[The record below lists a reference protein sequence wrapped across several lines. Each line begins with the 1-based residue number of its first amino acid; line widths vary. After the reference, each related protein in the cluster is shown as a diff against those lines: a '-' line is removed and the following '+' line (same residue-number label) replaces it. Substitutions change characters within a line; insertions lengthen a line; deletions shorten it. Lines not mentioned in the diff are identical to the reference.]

1 VGRQRILLVDDNQVL
16 VALLARLLETEGL
29 VPILALRGKAALE
42 KIAQERPDA
51 AVVDVLLPDMMGY
64 EVAAALRKARVPFVF
79 VTGVFKGAK
88 AVSEAKAQHGAAGY
102 FEKPFD
108 AKKLVEALRG
118 LLPATAEPQEKPKE
132 EPVDFELDVA
142 VEAEE
147 RVEPMELTGRVE
159 VVESSGKVQAIIQ
172 GQPLQAAPVEP
183 TPPPFVLGPPAR
195 TPAQSARPAAAAPT
209 PLPRPG
215 PPPAPTPE
223 RQAGPVPEG
232 ELRNNFPEL
241 ITAFWLAQQ
250 TGELVLQKGKVRK
263 VIYFEGGRPVFAAS
277 NMIADR
283 FGPFLQRVG
292 KITREQL
299 DAASALDRP
308 GQKVGEALLRLGYL
322 REQEKIY
329 YLAQQV
335 KAIIYSLFGW
345 EQGRYR
351 LVSGGRPPQG
361 ATRIEV
367 HPANLIVRG
376 VKKLYKP
383 DRLDRLLAPSDRLF
397 PTQQPA
403 YGLHEVVLEIWEAQ
417 LLPRVDGRL
426 TVADLVRLS
435 GKPPA
440 EALAFLWALVALQIL
455 ERGG

>member
-1 VGRQRILLVDDNQVL
+1 LLVDDNQVL
-16 VALLARLLETEGL
+16 VALLARLLESEGL

-42 KIAQERPDA
+42 RVAQERPDA

-64 EVAAALRKARVPFVF
+64 EVAAALRKAKVPFVF

-88 AVSEAKAQHGAAGY
+88 AAAESKAQHGAAGY

-108 AKKLVEALRG
+108 AKKLVATLRA
-118 LLPATAEPQEKPKE
+118 LLPPGVAPPEKPRE
-132 EPVDFELDVA
+132 EPVDFELEVA

-172 GQPLQAAPVEP
+172 GQPLQAGAVEP
-183 TPPPFVLGPPAR
+183 TPPPRPLAPPGR
-195 TPAQSARPAAAAPT
+195 TPAQTAGARPVAIAP
-209 PLPRPG
+209 PRPP
-215 PPPAPTPE
+215 PPPAPAPE

-232 ELRNNFPEL
+232 ELLDNFPDL

-299 DAASALDRP
+299 DAAGALDRP
-308 GQKVGEALLRLGYL
+308 GLKVGEALLQLGYL

-345 EQGRYR
+345 QEGRYR
-351 LVSGGRPPQG
+351 LVSGGRPPHG
-361 ATRIEV
+361 VTRIEV

-383 DRLDRLLAPSDRLF
+383 ERLGRLLDPRDRLF

-403 YGLHEVVLEIWEAQ
+403 YGVHEVVLEIWEAQ
-417 LLPRVDGRL
+417 LLPRVDGSR

-435 GKPPA
+435 GKPQA

-455 ERGG
+455 ERGR